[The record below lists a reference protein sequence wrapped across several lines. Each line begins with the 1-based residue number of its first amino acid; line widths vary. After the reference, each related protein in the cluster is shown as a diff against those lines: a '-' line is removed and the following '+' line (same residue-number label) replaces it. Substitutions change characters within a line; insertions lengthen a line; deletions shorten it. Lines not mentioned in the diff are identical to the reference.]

1 MNKKQQTI
9 DILYEDNHLIIVNK
23 KCGELVQG
31 DKTGDKTLM
40 DNIKDFIKIRDNK
53 PGNVFLGLTH
63 RLDRPTSGIVIYAKT
78 GKALS
83 RMNEKFKKRDIE
95 KTYWAITSPLP
106 KNVATSGTLTHFL
119 RKNSKRNLVTVFT
132 KPTQDAKK
140 AVLHY
145 DLIKKLDNYWLFEI
159 VLETGR
165 SHQIRAQMAKIGAS
179 IKGDLKYGS
188 PRSNKD
194 GGIHLHAQKVVFEHP
209 VSKEMVEVVA
219 PPPEDAVWK
228 ACL

>member
-1 MNKKQQTI
+1 MHHKQCSI
-9 DILYEDNHLIIVNK
+9 NILYEDNHLIIVNK

-40 DNIKDFIKIRDNK
+40 DNVKDFIKIRDNK

-78 GKALS
+78 SKALS

-95 KTYWAITSPLP
+95 KTYWAVTSPLP

-119 RKNSKRNLVTVFT
+119 RKNSRKNLVTVFT

-140 AVLHY
+140 AILHY

-159 VLETGR
+159 ALETGR
-165 SHQIRAQMAKIGAS
+165 SHQIRAQMAKIGGS

-194 GGIHLHAQKVVFEHP
+194 GGIHLHARKVVFEHP

-219 PPPEDAVWK
+219 PPPEDAVWR